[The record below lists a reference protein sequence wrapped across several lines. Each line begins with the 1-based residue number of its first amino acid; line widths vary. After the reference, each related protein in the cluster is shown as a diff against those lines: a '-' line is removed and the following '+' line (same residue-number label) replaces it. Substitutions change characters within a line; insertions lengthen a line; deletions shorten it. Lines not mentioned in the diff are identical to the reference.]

1 MRTPILRTTLKGL
14 VSLALMVFFVAGPVA
29 TTSCGDSTSPDLC
42 SLVSISSN
50 GSVQIDMDCTSG
62 ISATISNIQYDQFG
76 RRTSYDFDIQC
87 SGGGSDHY
95 TGSVSGIQYNQ
106 YGQALSATVRIN
118 GQTCSV
124 TAS

>member
-1 MRTPILRTTLKGL
+1 MPIPFHVRVLGRLTS
-14 VSLALMVFFVAGPVA
+14 VALLLCLVAGPVA
-29 TTSCGDSTSPDLC
+29 TTSCDDSSGPDLC
-42 SLVSISSN
+42 SLVSLSSN

-76 RRTSYDFDIQC
+76 RRTSYNFDIQC

-95 TGSVSGIQYNQ
+95 TGSVSGIAYNQ

-124 TAS
+124 NA